1 MKKQFLFAL
10 PVLALIGLMSFNS
23 AMNTYELDGAHSGLR
38 FGVTHMGMSTVEGFF
53 TKCNSKFV
61 YSSEDFTDANISFS
75 AEVGSINTFNE
86 YRDKDLLSDGYFD
99 ASKFQTIT
107 FNSRSVKKIND
118 KQISIAGEITM
129 HGVTKPA
136 VFVGTLKTGKNLMS
150 GKETI
155 AYHMTGTV
163 KRSDFELMPKLPV
176 SIVSDEVEITANGEL
191 SKM

>member
-10 PVLALIGLMSFNS
+10 PIAALIGLMSFNS

-38 FGVTHMGMSTVEGFF
+38 FGVTHMGLSTVEGFF
-53 TKCNSKFV
+53 TKCSSKFV
-61 YSSEDFTDANISFS
+61 CSAPDYSDANVSFT

-86 YRDKDLLSDGYFD
+86 YRDKDLLSQGYFD
-99 ASKFQTIT
+99 SDKFSTIN
-107 FNSRSVKKIND
+107 FQSSGVKLLPNNKIMIYGNV
-118 KQISIAGEITM
+118 TL

-136 VFVGTLKTGKNLMS
+136 QFEGTLKAGKNLMS

-155 AYHMTGTV
+155 AYHMIGV
-163 KRSDFELMPKLPV
+163 IKRSDFELMPKLPI

>member
-10 PVLALIGLMSFNS
+10 PVFALIGLMSFN
-23 AMNTYELDGAHSGLR
+23 ATMNTYELDGAHSGLR

-61 YSSEDFTDANISFS
+61 VSKDDFSDAVIKFN

-86 YRDKDLLSDGYFD
+86 YRDKDLLAEGYFD
-99 ASKFQTIT
+99 SDKFKTIE
-107 FNSRSVKKIND
+107 FNSTGVKVLDNHKVIVVGN
-118 KQISIAGEITM
+118 ITM

-136 VFVGTLKTGKNLMS
+136 EFEGTLINGKNLMS
-150 GKETI
+150 GKETV

-163 KRSDFELMPKLPV
+163 KRSDFELMPKLPTA
-176 SIVSDEVEITANGEL
+176 IVSDEVEITANGEL
-191 SKM
+191 TKM

>member
-1 MKKQFLFAL
+1 MKKHFLFAL
-10 PVLALIGLMSFNS
+10 PVAALIGLMSFNA

-38 FGVTHMGMSTVEGFF
+38 FGVTHMGLSTVEGFF
-53 TKCNSKFV
+53 TKCSSKFTASKED
-61 YSSEDFTDANISFS
+61 YSDAVVNFT

-99 ASKFQTIT
+99 ASKFTKIE
-107 FNSRSVKKIND
+107 FNSTGVKLLENNKVMIFGN
-118 KQISIAGEITM
+118 ITM

-136 VFVGTLKTGKNLMS
+136 QFVGTLKSGKNLMS

-155 AYHMTGTV
+155 AYHMTGTI
-163 KRSDFELMPKLPV
+163 KRSDFELMPKLPAA
-176 SIVSDEVEITANGEL
+176 IVSDEVEITANGEL